1 MISEVLKKSI
11 TNSIV
16 ICLFSGLLV
25 HATVYGGEEKSAPE
39 PVVVEAKK
47 DQPNPHSVPDT
58 GFRYLI
64 APGDSINIFV
74 WGNPD
79 VSGSVPVRPD
89 GIISAPLI
97 EDLFVAGRS
106 ASDVARDIAKRL
118 ETYIKSPNVTVTVSV
133 FKGLHT
139 QQIRILGEASKPQ
152 AIPYNVGMTIL
163 DVMIAVGGLTTYADG
178 NNAKIFRRQDGV
190 AKEIRVRLDDL
201 IKSGDIKANLVVEP
215 GDILIIPESWF

>member
-1 MISEVLKKSI
+1 MSISRLMIIS
-11 TNSIV
+11 
-16 ICLFSGLLV
+16 LFMGLGAPAL
-25 HATVYGGEEKSAPE
+25 VYGEEGKSSQE

-47 DQPNPHSVPDT
+47 DQPNPHSVPDS

-64 APGDSINIFV
+64 APGDNVNIFV

-118 ETYIKSPNVTVTVSV
+118 ETYIKSPNVTVTVSG
-133 FKGLHT
+133 FKGLQT

-178 NNAKIFRRQDGV
+178 NNAKIFRRQNGV
-190 AKEIRVRLDDL
+190 EKEIRVRLDDL
-201 IKSGDIKANLVVEP
+201 IKEGDIKANLIVEP